1 MTDCLPRPT
10 NSEKNQNKT
19 VSTTTAAAAPNKA
32 EQITANTSSTIISLN
47 KGAEIV
53 TTQNTVS
60 KSDTVNK
67 SSAFDSSTKKT
78 NTEVIATDLNTPT
91 SKTNGTNTGSQKMS

>member
-53 TTQNTVS
+53 TT
-60 KSDTVNK
+60 
-67 SSAFDSSTKKT
+67 
-78 NTEVIATDLNTPT
+78 
-91 SKTNGTNTGSQKMS
+91 

>member
-19 VSTTTAAAAPNKA
+19 FSTTTAAAAPNKA
-32 EQITANTSSTIISLN
+32 DQITANTSSTIISLN

-53 TTQNTVS
+53 TTKET
-60 KSDTVNK
+60 
-67 SSAFDSSTKKT
+67 
-78 NTEVIATDLNTPT
+78 
-91 SKTNGTNTGSQKMS
+91 